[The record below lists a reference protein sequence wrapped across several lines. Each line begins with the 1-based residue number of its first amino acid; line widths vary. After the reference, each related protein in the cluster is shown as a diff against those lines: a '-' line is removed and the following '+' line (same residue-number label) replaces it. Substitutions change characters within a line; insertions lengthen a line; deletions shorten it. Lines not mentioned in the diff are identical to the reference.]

1 MLIGAML
8 AFVFCALINK
18 AVGRNAG
25 KVVEE
30 VRRQWKE
37 IPGLMEGTARADSAR
52 CVYIATTAA
61 QKEMIMPALLAIVVP
76 ILVGIILGPAA
87 VMGLLFGG
95 LTSGFVL
102 AIMLANAG
110 GAWDHAKKYIETGAH
125 GGKGSEA
132 HKAGVVGDTVGDPLK
147 DASGPSLNILIKLM
161 AMISIVFAAVA
172 GSASLF
178 FTRLI
183 G

>member
-1 MLIGAML
+1 
-8 AFVFCALINK
+8 
-18 AVGRNAG
+18 
-25 KVVEE
+25 
-30 VRRQWKE
+30 
-37 IPGLMEGTARADSAR
+37 MEGTAKADSAQ

-110 GAWDHAKKYIETGAH
+110 GAWDNAKKYIEAGNL

-132 HKAGVVGDTVGDPLK
+132 HKAAVIGDTLGDPFK
-147 DASGPSLNILIKLM
+147 DTAGPSLNILIKL
-161 AMISIVFAAVA
+161 VGKVAVIF
-172 GSASLF
+172 GPLF
-178 FTRLI
+178 VTLI
-183 G
+183 AL

>member
-1 MLIGAML
+1 ML
-8 AFVFCALINK
+8 AYVFCALINM
-18 AVGRNAG
+18 AVGRNAA

-30 VRRQWKE
+30 VRRQWRD
-37 IPGLMEGTARADSAR
+37 IPGLREGNARPDYAR
-52 CVYIATTAA
+52 CVDISTRAA
-61 QKEMIMPALLAIVVP
+61 QKEMIVPAVLAIAVP
-76 ILVGIILGPAA
+76 ILVGVILGPGA
-87 VMGLLFGG
+87 VMGVLFGG

-110 GAWDHAKKYIETGAH
+110 GAWDNAKKYVEIGNL
-125 GGKGSEA
+125 GGKGSDT
-132 HKAGVVGDTVGDPLK
+132 HKATVVGDTVGDPLK

-161 AMISIVFAAVA
+161 AMVSIVFAGVA

-178 FTRLI
+178 FARLI